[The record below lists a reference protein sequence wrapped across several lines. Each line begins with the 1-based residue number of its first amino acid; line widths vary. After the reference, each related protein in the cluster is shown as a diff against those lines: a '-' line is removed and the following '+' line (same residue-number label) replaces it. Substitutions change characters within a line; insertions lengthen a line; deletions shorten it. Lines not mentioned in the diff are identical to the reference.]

1 MAHGPSRSSILLS
14 EDDESSDS
22 EDNEAPSEKNIN
34 TFWEEYEVSDSGDDE
49 AAPKQIID
57 LSSEDDEPSDFG
69 HDEAPSE
76 TDIESSSEDETSA
89 SEDDGP
95 TPVNNQEAP
104 GNEEPPDAQSQPWEP
119 ANPSSH
125 RRLVAKGSING
136 KSLDAL
142 ADSGASF
149 NVISQE
155 LASTL
160 GLTIDQTSA
169 VSVCLP
175 SGAMIRT
182 LGKVSG
188 GFNFSDEDTSY
199 PLFRIKNVFSSILGL
214 NFLAVLEAE
223 QYLLDGYLN
232 GQAADIVP
240 DTGSDIMVMSLLF
253 AKQLGLTVHNGPEHR
268 IKVQFIDGSEAHTI
282 GRVRGVK
289 WRFQRYLDWGKH
301 TLRRDGY
308 EFHIIQNLPVDAIV
322 SNDFI
327 AKVGVFK
334 NHTHRIYGIR
344 YIESKRAHKKEQK
357 MEESELH
364 RRDAAEE
371 DIEEL
376 LLTDPVAAEAK
387 RLEEQER
394 RRARDQHKRRV
405 IRDVYICF
413 VFKHLGLPE
422 DNGDWTSEQD
432 HDDGEEEEQI
442 EAPQPQVPRKQLA
455 SRAPREGRVVEPAPS
470 HDNTPAFAAYSALES
485 TQPADRSNQRPA
497 YALCMYDV
505 TPDESAARA
514 EQMARAIF
522 ERAKA
527 YRRRPDNDSDRI
539 EVVALPQP
547 NPETQSSSADCELAE
562 GCIRHFE

>member
-1 MAHGPSRSSILLS
+1 MVRLRTGFRTYSRSILVLGFHEFAERRKPTVLYQWPAEGSEDEQDENEPAFEKVVSSSNRDGTASEDNGPWPKQIIIDLLS

-22 EDNEAPSEKNIN
+22 EDNEAPSEKDIN

-49 AAPKQIID
+49 VVPKQIID
-57 LSSEDDEPSDFG
+57 LSSEDDEQSDFG
-69 HDEAPSE
+69 HNEAPSE

-155 LASTL
+155 LASAL

-188 GFNFSDEDTSY
+188 VFNFSDEDNSY
-199 PLFRIKNVFSSILGL
+199 PLLCMVLEKCVHPLVLGSQFLRVTQTLTKYTSRIKNVFSNILGL
-214 NFLAVLEAE
+214 NFLTVLEAE

-327 AKVGVFK
+327 SKVGVFK
-334 NHTHRIYGIR
+334 NHTHRLVSRRPEKAHTGIYGIR
-344 YIESKRAHKKEQK
+344 YIESKRAHKKEQ
-357 MEESELH
+357 S
-364 RRDAAEE
+364 
-371 DIEEL
+371 
-376 LLTDPVAAEAK
+376 
-387 RLEEQER
+387 RLQ
-394 RRARDQHKRRV
+394 
-405 IRDVYICF
+405 
-413 VFKHLGLPE
+413 
-422 DNGDWTSEQD
+422 
-432 HDDGEEEEQI
+432 
-442 EAPQPQVPRKQLA
+442 
-455 SRAPREGRVVEPAPS
+455 
-470 HDNTPAFAAYSALES
+470 
-485 TQPADRSNQRPA
+485 
-497 YALCMYDV
+497 
-505 TPDESAARA
+505 SAA
-514 EQMARAIF
+514 
-522 ERAKA
+522 
-527 YRRRPDNDSDRI
+527 
-539 EVVALPQP
+539 
-547 NPETQSSSADCELAE
+547 T
-562 GCIRHFE
+562 